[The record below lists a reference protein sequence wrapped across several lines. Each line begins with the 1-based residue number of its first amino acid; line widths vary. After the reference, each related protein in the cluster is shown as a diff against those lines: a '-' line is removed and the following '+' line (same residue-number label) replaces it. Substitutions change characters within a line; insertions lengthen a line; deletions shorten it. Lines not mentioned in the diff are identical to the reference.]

1 MTENNTNNANN
12 TENQE
17 IRDNLREVGDALLSA
32 GSALGAAVGKFVD
45 GLPERVANASEKARE
60 TLNSAT
66 TDGEV
71 SSVATNFANEAE
83 KLFNSFRER
92 DLKFSEDAKSTVM
105 DAVADIRESF
115 NKRLENVDTEG
126 AEKAFTEVR
135 DRFENLARRVQEQF
149 AEAKETAE
157 EAVQDAAG
165 DVIDGE
171 VVEDTD
177 STK

>member
-1 MTENNTNNANN
+1 MTENNGNHGNNG
-12 TENQE
+12 NQE
-17 IRDNLREVGDALLSA
+17 VRDNLREVGDALLSA

-92 DLKFSEDAKSTVM
+92 DLKFSEDAKNTVM

-126 AEKAFTEVR
+126 AENAFTEVR

-149 AEAKETAE
+149 AEAKDAAE
-157 EAVQDAAG
+157 DAVEDAAG
-165 DVIDGE
+165 EIIDGE